1 MQINYYNLILYI
13 FSLIFST
20 FILWIIFVR
29 NKIFSNND
37 FWDYV
42 FLFFLTS
49 TIGQI
54 FFSIQ
59 GFLIFGLLGM
69 GIFFKIKSYKLA
81 IMIDFYSLFSS
92 LVISAFL
99 LDFKYLYGAI
109 GMLIS
114 ILIILLININ
124 IEGYGISI
132 LYLFFSVIYFFNRS
146 LWIFGK
152 NNYIFNL
159 DFDAIVISISIIFFL
174 LNILF
179 KSEKLNNYKDILKR
193 KV

>member
-49 TIGQI
+49 TVGQI
-54 FFSIQ
+54 FFSTQ

-69 GIFFKIKSYKLA
+69 GIFFKIKSYKLS

-99 LDFKYLYGAI
+99 LDFKYLYGVI
-109 GMLIS
+109 GILIS

>member
-13 FSLIFST
+13 SSLIFST

-69 GIFFKIKSYKLA
+69 GIFFKIKSYKFP

-92 LVISAFL
+92 LVISTLL
-99 LDFKYLYGAI
+99 LDFKYLYGVI
-109 GMLIS
+109 GILIS

>member
-81 IMIDFYSLFSS
+81 IMIDFYSLFSL

-99 LDFKYLYGAI
+99 LDFKYLYGVI
-109 GMLIS
+109 GILIS

>member
-1 MQINYYNLILYI
+1 MQVDYYNLIFYI
-13 FSLIFST
+13 FSLIIST

-29 NKIFSNND
+29 NKIFSNDD
-37 FWDYV
+37 FWDYI
-42 FLFFLTS
+42 FIFFLTS
-49 TIGQI
+49 TIGII

-59 GFLIFGLLGM
+59 GFFIFGLLGM
-69 GIFFKIKSYKLA
+69 GVFFKIKSYDTS
-81 IMIDFYSLFSS
+81 IIIDFYSLFSS
-92 LVISAFL
+92 LMISAFL
-99 LDFKYLYGAI
+99 LRFEYLYALI
-109 GMLIS
+109 GILIS
-114 ILIILLININ
+114 TLIILLINAKHT
-124 IEGYGISI
+124 GYGISI
-132 LYLFFSVIYFFNRS
+132 LYLFFSIIYFFSRS

-179 KSEKLNNYKDILKR
+179 RSEKLNNYKDIIKR

>member
-69 GIFFKIKSYKLA
+69 GIFFKIKSYKLS

-92 LVISAFL
+92 LVISTLL
-99 LDFKYLYGAI
+99 LDFKYLYGVI
-109 GMLIS
+109 GILIS

>member
-54 FFSIQ
+54 FFSTQ

-69 GIFFKIKSYKLA
+69 GIFFKIKSYKFP

-92 LVISAFL
+92 LVISTLL
-99 LDFKYLYGAI
+99 LDFKYLYGVI
-109 GMLIS
+109 GILIS